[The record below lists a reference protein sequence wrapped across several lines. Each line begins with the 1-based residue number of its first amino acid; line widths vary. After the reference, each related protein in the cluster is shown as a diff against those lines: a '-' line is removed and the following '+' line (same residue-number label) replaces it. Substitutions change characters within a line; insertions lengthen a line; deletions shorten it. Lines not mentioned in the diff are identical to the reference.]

1 MFVQD
6 FIKWIR
12 LLYTR
17 AFCSVKVRGDLSL
30 YILVS
35 RGIRQGCP
43 LPGLSYSIAI
53 EPLLFNIRKSL
64 TGLSIPT
71 MPQHLSTSITAYA
84 DDVICGMSLSI
95 TIMV

>member
-12 LLYTR
+12 LLYTG
-17 AFCSVKVRGDLSL
+17 AFCSVKLRGGLSL
-30 YILVS
+30 HIVVS

-43 LPGLSYSIAI
+43 WLSYSIAI
-53 EPLLFNIRKSL
+53 EPLLFDIRKSL
-64 TGLSIPT
+64 TGLPIPT

-95 TIMV
+95 TIMI